1 MGGTC
6 LAARHTM
13 RTTVLTRL
21 GFRRTLEVKKN
32 MKTNPP
38 MHLRKKD
45 IIEKIV
51 DVVFLRGPMSR
62 LGHWLEHK
70 LFKVDVYEL
79 QGDEVVPYWRR
90 MPRFKVQDVGTW
102 QQVFICF
109 GVPLIVI
116 KFADGRTLE
125 LSDKHEDLLHILQ
138 RTGSR
143 ERVAVEGS
151 LKRRAKVRLDVRTC
165 AHNVGLRKVERRHY
179 MKTTR
184 KHLFPLR
191 VLIPLALSGAW
202 YAAFSQVTFAPA
214 VNYTVGPP
222 CSTACLAVADVN
234 GDGKVGLVSANA
246 GYLVNPDNTL
256 SVLTNNGNGTFGYNA
271 TYTVGSGPHSVT
283 AADVNGDGRVD
294 LICANFN
301 DNTLSVLTNDGN
313 GGFGYRATYNV
324 GALPSSVVAAD
335 VNGDGHLGSGLPE
348 LWRSFSAGQH
358 PDRFDEQW
366 ERWLWL
372 QRYLYCR
379 LLCKFLSRR
388 QMSTRMVM
396 SI

>member
-1 MGGTC
+1 
-6 LAARHTM
+6 
-13 RTTVLTRL
+13 
-21 GFRRTLEVKKN
+21 
-32 MKTNPP
+32 
-38 MHLRKKD
+38 
-45 IIEKIV
+45 
-51 DVVFLRGPMSR
+51 
-62 LGHWLEHK
+62 
-70 LFKVDVYEL
+70 
-79 QGDEVVPYWRR
+79 
-90 MPRFKVQDVGTW
+90 
-102 QQVFICF
+102 
-109 GVPLIVI
+109 
-116 KFADGRTLE
+116 
-125 LSDKHEDLLHILQ
+125 
-138 RTGSR
+138 
-143 ERVAVEGS
+143 
-151 LKRRAKVRLDVRTC
+151 
-165 AHNVGLRKVERRHY
+165 

-335 VNGDGHLGSGLPE
+335 VNGDGHLDLVCPNSGGPLVLASTLTVLTNNGSGGFGSNATYTVGYSA
-348 LWRSFSAGQH
+348 SFCHDGRCQRGWSC
-358 PDRFDEQW
+358 RFDLRE
-366 ERWLWL
+366 
-372 QRYLYCR
+372 
-379 LLCKFLSRR
+379 
-388 QMSTRMVM
+388 
-396 SI
+396 